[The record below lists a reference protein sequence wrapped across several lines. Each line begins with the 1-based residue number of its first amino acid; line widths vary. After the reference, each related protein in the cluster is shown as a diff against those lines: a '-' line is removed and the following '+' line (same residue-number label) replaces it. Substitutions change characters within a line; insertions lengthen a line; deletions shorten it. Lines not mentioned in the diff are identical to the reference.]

1 MLWILVASCTAW
13 YVGAYESTDECR
25 TFQSGDD
32 VSLLQRRAS
41 QDSFSLEAPCE
52 APCLQ
57 RDSGTPGFIMERLF
71 HEEAVSCPWQSPG
84 QAPDEDCKRRLA
96 HINELRD
103 AIAQCERP
111 LAFTERAIGHRGA
124 PLVAPEESLASW
136 QIGARSGAGYLECDA
151 SVTKDL
157 ELTCRHS
164 NCDLDSTTDLVTNHP
179 DLNAK
184 CRVPFVPGSGMP
196 ATCCTFDFTM
206 KELSRLCAIMENEV
220 NKSATVASEYLIG
233 FPGFRS
239 NATGNVKCHKVE
251 SYAFYLK
258 LLKKS
263 GFHAIPE
270 LKDTWNSRTEDFL
283 KSKGKNIYWLAD
295 KFANML
301 QTAGFKPWPQEGK
314 KSHPGTLYGIM
325 QTFDYRLAEHWKTT
339 RPKMMVEYM
348 WQVPPPEGANC
359 SDGNGDYNGPSGPGG
374 DCGGE
379 KLLQHLNQ
387 LGVNMFSPPIRTLLA
402 SGPGRTIVPS
412 ATAKILKEMNVE
424 SIGSWSLERQGCSPK
439 PDGPNA
445 QPPTAALEASSLA
458 PCWDPDAWYYS
469 TTDGRSTWQHL
480 DVLPILDAL
489 FKKVGIRSMFSDYPA
504 TVAAYANCVLDA

>member
-1 MLWILVASCTAW
+1 
-13 YVGAYESTDECR
+13 
-25 TFQSGDD
+25 
-32 VSLLQRRAS
+32 
-41 QDSFSLEAPCE
+41 
-52 APCLQ
+52 
-57 RDSGTPGFIMERLF
+57 
-71 HEEAVSCPWQSPG
+71 
-84 QAPDEDCKRRLA
+84 
-96 HINELRD
+96 
-103 AIAQCERP
+103 
-111 LAFTERAIGHRGA
+111 
-124 PLVAPEESLASW
+124 
-136 QIGARSGAGYLECDA
+136 
-151 SVTKDL
+151 
-157 ELTCRHS
+157 
-164 NCDLDSTTDLVTNHP
+164 
-179 DLNAK
+179 
-184 CRVPFVPGSGMP
+184 
-196 ATCCTFDFTM
+196 
-206 KELSRLCAIMENEV
+206 
-220 NKSATVASEYLIG
+220 
-233 FPGFRS
+233 
-239 NATGNVKCHKVE
+239 
-251 SYAFYLK
+251 
-258 LLKKS
+258 
-263 GFHAIPE
+263 
-270 LKDTWNSRTEDFL
+270 
-283 KSKGKNIYWLAD
+283 
-295 KFANML
+295 
-301 QTAGFKPWPQEGK
+301 
-314 KSHPGTLYGIM
+314 
-325 QTFDYRLAEHWKTT
+325 
-339 RPKMMVEYM
+339 MVEYM